1 LKVFAVNSS
10 YTLDVTV
17 GQCGTF
23 AYSGG
28 VTAYMDFNQN
38 GSFSDPGEQVF
49 VSPTTTFAIAGTL
62 VSTVLTVP
70 ATASLGTT
78 RMRVIAVENGTATAE
93 CSTYTWGETEDYC
106 INIIAACVV
115 PNVTLAASQTTICNG
130 ASVNLTASGATTYTW
145 STNAITNSISVTP
158 SVTTSYTVV
167 GQNSP
172 GCPDTKTVNIVVKP
186 SPTLTVSPSATICP
200 GAAATLTASGANTYS
215 WSPGSFT
222 TSAITVTPGLST
234 VYNVAGTNTV
244 GCTTNSNIN
253 VFVVVCTGLAKNT
266 VIDNNTF
273 IYPNPNNGNIS
284 VVIENSNG
292 SYTFEI
298 MDIAGRIVYRTTL
311 NKAESALNIKEL
323 ANGMYIYKIT
333 SLTTKVAIKEG
344 KLIKE

>member
-1 LKVFAVNSS
+1 
-10 YTLDVTV
+10 
-17 GQCGTF
+17 
-23 AYSGG
+23 
-28 VTAYMDFNQN
+28 
-38 GSFSDPGEQVF
+38 
-49 VSPTTTFAIAGTL
+49 
-62 VSTVLTVP
+62 
-70 ATASLGTT
+70 
-78 RMRVIAVENGTATAE
+78 
-93 CSTYTWGETEDYC
+93 
-106 INIIAACVV
+106 
-115 PNVTLAASQTTICNG
+115 
-130 ASVNLTASGATTYTW
+130 
-145 STNAITNSISVTP
+145 
-158 SVTTSYTVV
+158 VV

-172 GCPDTKTVNIVVKP
+172 GCPDTKTVSIVVNP
-186 SPTLTVSPSATICP
+186 SPTLTVSSSATICP

-234 VYNVAGTNTV
+234 VYNVAGTNTI

-333 SLTTKVAIKEG
+333 SLITKVAIKEG